1 MFGKKILVIDDTV
14 LMQKM
19 ITDILR
25 AENYTVI
32 VADSGEEG
40 LLKVAQEKPDLV
52 ILDVSLPGID
62 GFEVCKILRG
72 NDSNNL
78 MPIIM
83 ITSHGDEEDKLKGL
97 ELGAD
102 DYIIK
107 PFNPRELLSRVRNT
121 LMRIDRNR
129 LANPL
134 TGLHGNLDVQAEI
147 KRRLA
152 REEVFSLIYT
162 DLDNFKAYNDVYG
175 FACGDSVIK
184 LTADIIADNVLLYGS
199 DDDFLG
205 HIGGDDFIII
215 TKPVYVDGICKGIIS
230 DFDSKILSLYS
241 EKDKENGY
249 IETAD
254 RRGIIH
260 KYPIMAISIAVVSN
274 ERRYFDN
281 HIRVAEAAAEVKMRA
296 KAIPGSVYV
305 KDKKRQ

>member
-14 LMQKM
+14 LMQRM

-25 AENYTVI
+25 AENYAVI
-32 VADSGEEG
+32 VAGSGEEG

-62 GFEVCKILRG
+62 GFEVCKILSD
-72 NDSNNL
+72 NESNNL

-83 ITSHGDEEDKLKGL
+83 TTSHGDEEDKLKGL

-107 PFNPRELLSRVRNT
+107 PFNPRELLSRIRNT
-121 LMRIDRNR
+121 LKRIDRNR

-134 TGLHGNLDVQAEI
+134 TGLHGNLEIQAEI
-147 KRRLA
+147 MRRL
-152 REEVFSLIYT
+152 EKNEVFSLIYT

-215 TKPVYVDGICKGIIS
+215 TKPVNVDDICKGIIS
-230 DFDSKILSLYS
+230 EFDSKVLWLYS
-241 EKDKENGY
+241 EKDREKGY

-254 RRGIIH
+254 RRGSIR

-274 ERRYFDN
+274 EHRHFEN
-281 HIRVAEAAAEVKMRA
+281 HVRVAEAAAEVKMKA
-296 KAIPGSVYV
+296 KSIPGSVYV
-305 KDKKRQ
+305 KDRRRQ